1 MFSRK
6 DTPGLTPQPLTIAGS
21 AQHAK
26 SAESVSLIRE
36 DMKIFGNNVQITSEQ
51 PVQINGEIQGDVLGK
66 RVIVGQ
72 TGFVKGMV
80 NAEAVHID
88 GKVEGTVRGLHVSLS
103 TTAHVSGDIYHQT
116 LTLAMGA
123 NFEGRSRKAKDEAEL
138 LPNFPNTVQSTSEIT
153 AATHPDAGS
162 SIVVPS
168 RKLDE

>member
-6 DTPGLTPQPLTIAGS
+6 DTPGVTPQPPTTAS
-21 AQHAK
+21 SVQQAK
-26 SAESVSLIRE
+26 SAGSISLIRE
-36 DMKIFGNNVQITSEQ
+36 DMKIFGNNVQITAEQ

-66 RVIVGQ
+66 HVIVGQ

-88 GKVEGTVRGLHVSLS
+88 GKVEGTVRGVHVSLS
-103 TTAHVSGDIYHQT
+103 TTAQVSGDIYHQT

-138 LPNFPNTVQSTSEIT
+138 LPNFPDAVQGTSEIK
-153 AATHPDAGS
+153 AVTHPHAGS
-162 SIVVPS
+162 SILVPS